1 MEDLTGKQFG
11 SYRVVGPLGEGG
23 MAAVYKAYQA
33 SMDRFVALKVLPQ
46 YFARDP
52 EFVGRFAQ
60 EARMLAKLQHLHI
73 LPVFD
78 YGETDGY
85 TYIVMPLVE
94 TGTLSS
100 LIKGEPLP
108 LSQIQ
113 QIISQVGSA
122 LSYAHSQGVV
132 HRDVKPSNVLVDRQG
147 NCLLT
152 DFGIAK
158 MVEGTMAFTQT
169 GAIIGTPAYMSPEQ
183 ILGEKLDGRSDIYSM
198 GVVLYEMATGRPPFQ
213 AETPP
218 AIFVKH
224 LNDPLPPP
232 HVYNPNIPEGVE
244 RVILKALSKGRE
256 DRFETMDEMVDA
268 LTRGIADKVPPT
280 PTRRPDVKPELPLD
294 PTRWADTEAAVPSMK
309 DRSTKDR
316 PVRKKRR
323 IPIWG
328 WGLMGCLALMG
339 LVVAMGVAL
348 LVFGGLAGDDEV
360 AAPTI
365 TVSATETVADSAS
378 EPATEE
384 APTSPPEGSPG
395 EAIYEEGVRLLEE
408 EEWLGAMEKFDEA
421 LDSGWESAELR
432 HDRGLACHQLVE
444 EGRCSLARAVDD
456 YTRAIELGLTE
467 EADLYADRGW
477 AYQELE
483 QFESAIADFSRAI
496 ELDPEN
502 PETWG
507 ARGDGYIT
515 LGDFEA
521 ALNDYNNATGL
532 DPDNGEYYWSRA
544 ISYDFMGELE
554 LALDDYS
561 KAIELGVEDSWLYSD
576 RASIYSDLGMYELAI
591 ADWTAAIEMEPEGPW
606 YLSARGQAYLE
617 LGDFE
622 AALADQ
628 TRAIE
633 MAPDDGYAHAAR
645 ADTYERMG
653 RIDLAID
660 DWTAAIKR
668 EPGDPW
674 YWGSRAWAYDEAGL
688 YGEAR
693 ADFEELL
700 NLIEGDPFYA
710 TLQTEAES
718 WLAEH

>member
-11 SYRVVGPLGEGG
+11 PYRIVGPLGEGG

-113 QIISQVGSA
+113 QIIRQVGSA

-183 ILGEKLDGRSDIYSM
+183 ILGKKLDGRSDIYSM

-224 LNDPLPPP
+224 LSDPLPPP
-232 HVYNPNIPEGVE
+232 HIYNPDIPEGVE
-244 RVILKALSKGRE
+244 RVILKALSKDRE

-268 LTRGIADKVPPT
+268 LARGIADKV
-280 PTRRPDVKPELPLD
+280 RPEAKPELPLT
-294 PTRWADTEAAVPSMK
+294 PTRWADTEAVVPPMK
-309 DRSTKDR
+309 ERSTKER

-339 LVVAMGVAL
+339 LVVAAGVAL
-348 LVFGGLAGDDEV
+348 LIFGGLAGDDGV
-360 AAPTI
+360 AAPAA
-365 TVSATETVADSAS
+365 ATATMV
-378 EPATEE
+378 ATEE
-384 APTSPPEGSPG
+384 APTSLPDTVM
-395 EAIYEEGVRLLEE
+395 AT
-408 EEWLGAMEKFDEA
+408 DEA
-421 LDSGWESAELR
+421 PISPSQGVV
-432 HDRGLACHQLVE
+432 G
-444 EGRCSLARAVDD
+444 G
-456 YTRAIELGLTE
+456 G
-467 EADLYADRGW
+467 DL
-477 AYQELE
+477 
-483 QFESAIADFSRAI
+483 
-496 ELDPEN
+496 
-502 PETWG
+502 
-507 ARGDGYIT
+507 
-515 LGDFEA
+515 
-521 ALNDYNNATGL
+521 
-532 DPDNGEYYWSRA
+532 
-544 ISYDFMGELE
+544 
-554 LALDDYS
+554 
-561 KAIELGVEDSWLYSD
+561 
-576 RASIYSDLGMYELAI
+576 
-591 ADWTAAIEMEPEGPW
+591 
-606 YLSARGQAYLE
+606 
-617 LGDFE
+617 
-622 AALADQ
+622 
-628 TRAIE
+628 
-633 MAPDDGYAHAAR
+633 
-645 ADTYERMG
+645 
-653 RIDLAID
+653 
-660 DWTAAIKR
+660 
-668 EPGDPW
+668 
-674 YWGSRAWAYDEAGL
+674 
-688 YGEAR
+688 
-693 ADFEELL
+693 
-700 NLIEGDPFYA
+700 
-710 TLQTEAES
+710 
-718 WLAEH
+718 